1 LQWSSIH
8 RKEGCIVCK
17 NRFETNCLMNRV
29 LTCMLAL
36 SASPLMAAPPAP
48 ATPPDS
54 SQACWQPAFEAG
66 DADAVAQCYAPDAV
80 LWLPGAPM
88 MQGRDAIRA
97 GYVDF
102 FAGATIKSATLTELG
117 KVSDDHEAASWGT
130 FTVVTVSKKDGKET
144 TESGRYT
151 DVSRRIDGRWQY
163 LVDHA
168 SDDPPAAG
176 D

>member
-1 LQWSSIH
+1 M
-8 RKEGCIVCK
+8 RKTNLSV
-17 NRFETNCLMNRV
+17 TNCVMTCV
-29 LTCMLAL
+29 LAV
-36 SASPLMAAPPAP
+36 SASPLMAAPPQ
-48 ATPPDS
+48 S
-54 SQACWQPAFEAG
+54 SQTCWQPAFEAG

-80 LWLPGAPM
+80 MWLPGAPM

-102 FAGATIKSATLTELG
+102 FAGSTIKSAKLNELG
-117 KVSDDHEAASWGT
+117 KVSHGNEASSWGT
-130 FTVVTVSKKDGKET
+130 FTVVAVSRKDGKET

>member
-1 LQWSSIH
+1 V
-8 RKEGCIVCK
+8 RK
-17 NRFETNCLMNRV
+17 TNLFVMTCV
-29 LTCMLAL
+29 LAV
-36 SASPLMAAPPAP
+36 SAPTLMAAPPE
-48 ATPPDS
+48 S

-66 DADAVAQCYAPDAV
+66 DADAV

-102 FAGATIKSATLTELG
+102 FAGATIKSARLTELG
-117 KVSDDHEAASWGT
+117 KASHGNEASSWGT
-130 FTVVTVSKKDGKET
+130 FTVVTVSKTDGKET
-144 TESGRYT
+144 TETGRYT
-151 DVSRRIDGRWQY
+151 DVSRRINGRWQY

-168 SDDPPAAG
+168 SDDPAAAG

>member
-1 LQWSSIH
+1 M
-8 RKEGCIVCK
+8 R
-17 NRFETNCLMNRV
+17 RTNPFVMNCV
-29 LTCMLAL
+29 MSGLLAV
-36 SASPLMAAPPAP
+36 SAFPLMAAPPE
-48 ATPPDS
+48 S

-80 LWLPGAPM
+80 MWLPGAPM
-88 MQGRDAIRA
+88 MQGRAAIRA
-97 GYVDF
+97 GYADF
-102 FAGATIKSATLTELG
+102 FAASTIKSVKLNELG
-117 KVSDDHEAASWGT
+117 KVSHGNEASSWGT
-130 FTVVTVSKKDGKET
+130 FTVVAISKKDGKET

-168 SDDPPAAG
+168 SDDPPPTG